1 MSWKTLKSPGSNQ
14 WHPADRKIL
23 RFINSA
29 KSSTTKQMVHWWIS
43 CLSIPI
49 KKTKWDVDNRHSKEC
64 RSFAVDLHCNT
75 FKIRFWVVYTQAN
88 GDACRRDRTRNT
100 QPPNAD
106 TIDFF
111 FFGPRKRG
119 VRPHPP
125 NPPWLRAWK
134 KRRRSR
140 VDLAQAWRVL
150 PIITHDC
157 GILLEKS
164 LTWDRASQKKKKK
177 KKKKKRTCSLAM
189 PQQPLHWTWSNMKQ
203 EWGSFQEQK
212 SLPTNPRK
220 SFHLKWAQ
228 RSFARIFLPTMAD
241 INFPRTLAQGV
252 CRWVLFQ
259 HWTTPFSYTI
269 AKALLYLQKRNYIS
283 WLVLNFLKL
292 ATTFR
297 KIVFGNWWLFAIHFS
312 SFVLSLSLFF
322 FTFNRGV
329 KSVRALHSLASF
341 CRLLELASF
350 SSQFF
355 STGTGQKTWPHLSA
369 RCTFFV
375 W

>member
-1 MSWKTLKSPGSNQ
+1 MTATDTTVLLFWVKNPSAVRRLFTALACVDPLGRRDAGPGSILHKHDECCRSSHTTVAFSWKNHSLETVQ
-14 WHPADRKIL
+14 
-23 RFINSA
+23 A
-29 KSSTTKQMVHWWIS
+29 K
-43 CLSIPI
+43 
-49 KKTKWDVDNRHSKEC
+49 KE
-64 RSFAVDLHCNT
+64 
-75 FKIRFWVVYTQAN
+75 K
-88 GDACRRDRTRNT
+88 
-100 QPPNAD
+100 
-106 TIDFF
+106 
-111 FFGPRKRG
+111 
-119 VRPHPP
+119 
-125 NPPWLRAWK
+125 
-134 KRRRSR
+134 
-140 VDLAQAWRVL
+140 
-150 PIITHDC
+150 
-157 GILLEKS
+157 
-164 LTWDRASQKKKKK
+164 KKKKK

-203 EWGSFQEQK
+203 EWGRFEEQK

-269 AKALLYLQKRNYIS
+269 AKALLYLQKKNYIS

-322 FTFNRGV
+322 FYV
-329 KSVRALHSLASF
+329 
-341 CRLLELASF
+341 
-350 SSQFF
+350 
-355 STGTGQKTWPHLSA
+355 
-369 RCTFFV
+369 
-375 W
+375 